1 MAYYIT
7 TPKIGAQAL
16 NATQTTQATGHAL
29 GEMVTARDTTVTGV
43 QDATFIYAK
52 ASVAILQYDAVWIK
66 GGSGFAG
73 KISDTL
79 AKTPGQIAFA
89 QVAFAAD
96 EYGWFMQQG
105 LPVIR
110 LKPGTDQNTAL
121 YVNASVGT
129 LGGATLSNAVLGV
142 VALTSVTTT
151 VGAVT
156 CVSKF
161 PTVMRAASL
170 TQI

>member
-7 TPKIGAQAL
+7 TPKVGSQVL
-16 NATQTTQATGHAL
+16 TTTSTTQGPHIL
-29 GEMVTARDTTVTGV
+29 GERAIARDPSVTGV
-43 QDATFIYAK
+43 KEATFIYVK
-52 ASVAILQYDAVWIK
+52 ASVACVQYDTVWIK
-66 GGSGFAG
+66 GASGFTAP
-73 KISDTL
+73 ISDTL
-79 AKTPGQIAFA
+79 AKTPGQVGFA

-96 EYGWFMQQG
+96 EYGWVMQDG
-105 LPVIR
+105 LPLIR
-110 LKPGTDQNTAL
+110 LTSSTEKNVAL
-121 YVNASVGT
+121 YVNASAGV
-129 LGGATLSNAVLGV
+129 LSGATHSTQILGV

-156 CVSKF
+156 CVAKF